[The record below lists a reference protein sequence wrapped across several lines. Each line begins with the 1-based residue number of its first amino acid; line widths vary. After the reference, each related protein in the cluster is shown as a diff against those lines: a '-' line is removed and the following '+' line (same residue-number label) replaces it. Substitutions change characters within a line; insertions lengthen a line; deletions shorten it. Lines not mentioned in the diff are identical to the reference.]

1 VLLATGLFVCFGAVG
16 VRLVWLHVVD
26 RDSLTKNLVTIR
38 SRIDRETARRGD
50 ILDHRGARLATS
62 RSVIELGVDPWS
74 LEAKDE
80 KKWPQLAALIGMPL
94 EDLRRKFL
102 TKYKEP
108 SPERRGANPP
118 TTTLPGVMLS
128 LNATAATPAIDNGVE
143 SEDAAVADD
152 TDDSPTDETGRR
164 RLKWV
169 VLCDEISESKYAEV
183 LALKVDGVYG
193 LRNYRR
199 SYPSNEL
206 ASHII
211 GYVNREQKPISG
223 VERFANFYL
232 RGQDGWRVGEKDAI
246 GRELAQFRTREVPR
260 ADGYSVSLSID
271 LTVQDI
277 IEQELA
283 AIVEKYEPLKAT
295 IIVSRPRTGFILGM
309 ANYPTFNPNEY
320 NKVPKDEFARM
331 KNVAVTDIYEPG
343 SVFKIVSV
351 AGALEEHL
359 VYPQSVFDCAL
370 DKISYDGRVL
380 KLPDEDHPMGEL
392 TVAEIVSHS
401 SNKGAAQL
409 GMKLGP
415 ERLYNYA
422 RAFGFGSRLGFPVGG
437 EVVGMLN
444 NYKKWYPIDITR
456 IPMGHSI
463 AATALQMHQAMC
475 VIAND
480 GVLLRP
486 QVIEQVRDD
495 DGEVIFRAAPGK
507 IRDVISKSTAQLVAE
522 MLMGVAKKG
531 GTAPEAA
538 IEGFDVAGKTGTTQ
552 KFVDGAYSKK
562 HHVVSFI
569 GFFPARDPQVAIS
582 VIVDD
587 ADHKAP
593 NGVAYG
599 AKVAGPSFK
608 RIGERLIPILDIK
621 PTSTPTVRP
630 TLVATTQG
638 GLR

>member
-1 VLLATGLFVCFGAVG
+1 
-16 VRLVWLHVVD
+16 
-26 RDSLTKNLVTIR
+26 
-38 SRIDRETARRGD
+38 
-50 ILDHRGARLATS
+50 
-62 RSVIELGVDPWS
+62 
-74 LEAKDE
+74 
-80 KKWPQLAALIGMPL
+80 
-94 EDLRRKFL
+94 
-102 TKYKEP
+102 
-108 SPERRGANPP
+108 
-118 TTTLPGVMLS
+118 
-128 LNATAATPAIDNGVE
+128 
-143 SEDAAVADD
+143 
-152 TDDSPTDETGRR
+152 
-164 RLKWV
+164 
-169 VLCDEISESKYAEV
+169 
-183 LALKVDGVYG
+183 
-193 LRNYRR
+193 
-199 SYPSNEL
+199 
-206 ASHII
+206 
-211 GYVNREQKPISG
+211 
-223 VERFANFYL
+223 
-232 RGQDGWRVGEKDAI
+232 
-246 GRELAQFRTREVPR
+246 
-260 ADGYSVSLSID
+260 
-271 LTVQDI
+271 
-277 IEQELA
+277 
-283 AIVEKYEPLKAT
+283 
-295 IIVSRPRTGFILGM
+295 
-309 ANYPTFNPNEY
+309 
-320 NKVPKDEFARM
+320 
-331 KNVAVTDIYEPG
+331 
-343 SVFKIVSV
+343 
-351 AGALEEHL
+351 
-359 VYPQSVFDCAL
+359 
-370 DKISYDGRVL
+370 
-380 KLPDEDHPMGEL
+380 
-392 TVAEIVSHS
+392 
-401 SNKGAAQL
+401 
-409 GMKLGP
+409 
-415 ERLYNYA
+415 
-422 RAFGFGSRLGFPVGG
+422 
-437 EVVGMLN
+437 MLN

-569 GFFPARDPQVAIS
+569 GFFPAGDPQVAIS